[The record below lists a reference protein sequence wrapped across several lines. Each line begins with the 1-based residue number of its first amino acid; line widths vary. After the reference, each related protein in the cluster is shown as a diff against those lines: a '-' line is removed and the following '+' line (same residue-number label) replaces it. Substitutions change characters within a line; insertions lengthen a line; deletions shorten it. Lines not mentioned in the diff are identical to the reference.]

1 MSYAWNNII
10 LPGSGTI
17 TGKQEREKHYAYDLK
32 HLTSEAN
39 YEAQLQAKNKY
50 GWSERSDLLKFF
62 THSQLV
68 TGKKAF
74 RISMNGLD

>member
-10 LPGSGTI
+10 LPGSGTT
-17 TGKQEREKHYAYDLK
+17 TGTQEREKHFAYDLK
-32 HLTSEAN
+32 HLTAESN

-62 THSQLV
+62 THSLQA
-68 TGKKAF
+68 TGMQK
-74 RISMNGLD
+74 RCT